1 MRLSRTPPVSSSST
15 TMSSQEIVNEPHPI
29 EASLP
34 TLSKLGTTVPT
45 NVDATSVAS
54 TWLSSFA
61 KVAETGDVEGVTSLL
76 VESDFSSSLLPEP
89 FDTTASSSV
98 SLYWKDILALTW
110 DLRTFEGTA
119 TIEAFLAD
127 RLTDAQIHNVK
138 LSDDIKPQLQQP
150 HPDLAWIQLLFTFET
165 KIGFAT
171 GIARLVPVKIGDQ
184 VEWKGQSI
192 FTTLDTL
199 KGFPEKIGAL
209 RNPEPN
215 HGKWEEARRKEVAFG
230 GADPTVLVIGGGHSG
245 LEVAARLKA
254 LDVPTLVI
262 EKNKRIGDNWRD
274 RYEALCLHD
283 PVCKCCYLRAGTIH

>member
-1 MRLSRTPPVSSSST
+1 
-15 TMSSQEIVNEPHPI
+15 MSSQEIVNEPHPI

-45 NVDATSVAS
+45 NVDVTSVAS

-61 KVAETGDVEGVTSLL
+61 KFAGTGDVEGVTSLL

-89 FDTTASSSV
+89 FDTTTASSSV

-119 TIEAFLAD
+119 TIKAFLTD
-127 RLTDAQIHNVK
+127 RLADAQIQNVT
-138 LSDDIKPQLQQP
+138 LNDDIKPQLQQP

-171 GIARLVPVKIGDQ
+171 GIARLVPIKIGDL

-215 HGKWEEARRKEVAFG
+215 HGKWEEARRKEVAFE

-283 PVCKCCYLRAGTIH
+283 PVCKCCCLRAGAIH